1 MTLQISPSLNHVN
14 LDKLF
19 DSAQNEKLVE
29 VPNGS
34 LVDLG
39 ATAPANYSER
49 FKSTL
54 DRVLLLDI
62 GSGDRYYEIPL
73 SFFANLTWN
82 FGEHLYRLDSAP
94 TEVERFT
101 LVLNGNDAAR

>member
-1 MTLQISPSLNHVN
+1 MTLQISPNLNHIN

-19 DSAQNEKLVE
+19 DSAQNDKLVE
-29 VPNGS
+29 IPNGS
-34 LVDLG
+34 LIDLG
-39 ATAPANYSER
+39 VTAPLNFSLR

-54 DRVLLLDI
+54 DRVLFIDI
-62 GSGDRYYEIPL
+62 GSGDRFYEIPL

-82 FGEHLYRLDSAP
+82 LGEHLYRIDTAP
-94 TEVERFT
+94 TEVERFI